1 MREWGL
7 IGQEAAVGVLE
18 GSLQRNQVPHALLL
32 TGPEGTGKETAA
44 QHMAARL
51 LCAAGPAREPCG
63 ECAPC
68 RHRAAGTTP
77 DYIEVTAG
85 EGEDIRIDRVRELT
99 RQAQLTPQESG
110 RRVVLLAPAEALNTY
125 AANAL
130 LKLLEEPPGEVV
142 FLLVSHRSEGLLPT
156 IRSRCQLVPFRPVAV
171 PEVEAWLE
179 ETHGLT
185 GEYARLASRLAGG
198 APGRALVWA
207 ERSLLEERNSVLE
220 GLEAVRGGGGESL
233 LETAEKWASA
243 ESVAWLPYLEA
254 WLRDLARV
262 RVSAGRVPAERLV
275 NFDRRERLD
284 TQARRLGAAE
294 ADRLLK
300 AVVRLRE
307 AVAGRENTRL
317 AVEDFLV
324 TWRWPSGVPA
334 RKPQ

>member
-1 MREWGL
+1 MTDWGL

-18 GSLQRNQVPHALLL
+18 GSLQRNQIPHALLL
-32 TGPEGTGKETAA
+32 TGPEGTGKQTAA
-44 QHMAARL
+44 LQMAARL
-51 LCAAGPAREPCG
+51 LCAAGPGGPPCG
-63 ECAPC
+63 QCAPC
-68 RHRAAGTTP
+68 RHREAGTAP

-110 RRVVLLAPAEALNTY
+110 RRVILLDPAEALNTY

-142 FLLVSHRSEGLLPT
+142 FLLVSHRPEALLPT

-171 PEVEAWLE
+171 SEVEAWLE
-179 ETHGLT
+179 RAHGLA
-185 GEYARLASRLAGG
+185 GNHARLASRLAGG
-198 APGRALVWA
+198 APGRALAWA
-207 ERSLLEERNSVLE
+207 ERSLLEERNAVLE
-220 GLEAVRGGGGESL
+220 GLEAVRGGNGESL
-233 LETAEKWASA
+233 LETAEQWAGA
-243 ESVAWLPYLEA
+243 ESAAWLPHLEA

-262 RVSAGRVPAERLV
+262 RVTAGQVPAERLV
-275 NFDRRERLD
+275 NFDRLERLE

-300 AVVRLRE
+300 AAVRLRE

-317 AVEDFLV
+317 AVEEFLV

-334 RKPQ
+334 KASQ